1 MELLEK
7 KKKKKK
13 KHRGNEL
20 AVSLFYHVSE
30 SLTFFCDFFFFCLVR
45 HHERTFAHQKRR
57 KGTDSLVKLRHLR

>member
-13 KHRGNEL
+13 HRENEL

-30 SLTFFCDFFFFCLVR
+30 SLTFFCDFFFFVLLDIM
-45 HHERTFAHQKRR
+45 
-57 KGTDSLVKLRHLR
+57 KGHLLTINAGREQTLSLNLGT